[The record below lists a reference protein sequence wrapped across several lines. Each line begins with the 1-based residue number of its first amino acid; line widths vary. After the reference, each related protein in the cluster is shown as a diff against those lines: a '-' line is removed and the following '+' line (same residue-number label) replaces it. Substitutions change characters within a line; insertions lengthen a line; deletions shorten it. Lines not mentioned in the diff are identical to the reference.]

1 MIKRPFVYIAFVALG
16 GCGSKLSP
24 SYTASKTDKIGVL
37 VSSKSDPWIAQEL
50 KVMSASPSFSS
61 RLDIREAADIQSAN
75 AALAAYKAGGD
86 EYVVVLAPED
96 TYDGDALLGDASA
109 KQLKLVALH
118 WRLYGPNGKASATP
132 FIGVHQIQIGDAV
145 AKDVLKNT
153 DIAGAKCLLVGPQSH
168 SADFFARLTATLQSH
183 LDMSRALKCDVPLN
197 RPEKDY
203 KGPVMSTVGKVRP
216 KQKWLVIGADDYCAL
231 GAAKV
236 LSAAGAS
243 PVFGYGVGA
252 YEPAQ
257 RAWDR
262 NEPIALE
269 SSVFLNPYLE
279 VEALAKVIRKWKETG
294 KTTRNVPIGGP
305 LVHKTDYKA
314 QIKNLMMP
322 TGGDLG

>member
-1 MIKRPFVYIAFVALG
+1 MIKRPFVFIAFVALS

-24 SYTASKTDKIGVL
+24 SPAAGKADKIGVL

-61 RLDIREAADIQSAN
+61 GLDIREAADIQSAD
-75 AALAAYKAGGD
+75 AALASYKSGRD

-109 KQLKLVALH
+109 QRLQLVSLH
-118 WRLYGPNGKASATP
+118 WRLFGHNGKAAATP
-132 FIGVHQIQIGDAV
+132 FIGPHQIQIGDAV
-145 AKDVLKNT
+145 AKDVLKNP
-153 DIAGAKCLLVGPQSH
+153 DITGANCLLVGPQSH

-183 LDMSRALKCDVPLN
+183 FDMSRALKCDVPLN

-203 KGPVMSTVGKVRP
+203 KRPVMTTAGRVRP

-231 GAAKV
+231 GAAKA

-243 PVFGYGVGA
+243 PVFAYGVGA

-257 RAWDR
+257 RAWDN
-262 NEPIALE
+262 NERIALG
-269 SSVFLNPYLE
+269 SSVLVNPYLE

-294 KTTRNVPIGGP
+294 KTTRNVLIGGP
-305 LVHKTDYKA
+305 LVHKSDYKA
-314 QIKNLMMP
+314 QIKNTMMP